1 MFVTP
6 SIAVLRNAFS
16 FCPTPVLA
24 LTAGFGGTA
33 VAMTMTGEIA
43 GAGAMALN
51 YFTMS

>member
-33 VAMTMTGEIA
+33 VAMTGEIA